1 MVSLLHANTP
11 SCVWKAINFLDSS
24 SKGIAQKACIA
35 SSFKK
40 YLRPCSFL
48 ISSVARGRVLA
59 TGFKQLLINASMV
72 TRYDVGGV
80 SFVVPGSRLGT
91 ITSLEKHLGS
101 SHLSTTGVVLTK
113 CSNTLQVAGLPW

>member
-1 MVSLLHANTP
+1 M
-11 SCVWKAINFLDSS
+11 
-24 SKGIAQKACIA
+24 A

-59 TGFKQLLINASMV
+59 TGFKQLFINASMV

-91 ITSLEKHLGS
+91 MTNLEKHLGS
-101 SHLSTTGVVLTK
+101 SHLSTTGVVRTK